1 MQNPGVK
8 IICIQVIHHPE
19 TSIRLI
25 WSLGLIMCF
34 ILEFIAR
41 EKCFIEFIYGSRK
54 LVRSKLEA
62 PLPAIKFRRS
72 SRAAA
77 TSLK

>member
-1 MQNPGVK
+1 
-8 IICIQVIHHPE
+8 
-19 TSIRLI
+19 
-25 WSLGLIMCF
+25 MCF
-34 ILEFIAR
+34 IFGFIAR

-54 LVRSKLEA
+54 LVPSKLEA